1 MKSGGRAS
9 WREYGVDRKTEIPS
23 LLLGRARNPQL
34 LHLVGQGRPLE
45 ARASCRATSTSDNP
59 IALAKRSQNLLSL
72 GLLQH
77 TSPAR
82 CTEDGVVKNFSQGHS
97 QR

>member
-1 MKSGGRAS
+1 MKIGGRAS
-9 WREYGVDRKTEIPS
+9 GGEYAVDRKRFGA

-45 ARASCRATSTSDNP
+45 AQASCRATSTSHNP

-72 GLLQH
+72 GLLHH

-82 CTEDGVVKNFSQGHS
+82 CTEDGAVKNFSQGHS